1 MKRLLDHDPMTGITE
16 YFHEDSQTGEWA
28 IETVQD
34 VRPSMEAARDMRND
48 PKHTKQGIKAGM
60 WHYAHLD
67 NVIITKMINEDGID
81 PYSPNDQK
89 KLGQLLETKYKYCK
103 VTDGYHKF
111 KS

>member
-1 MKRLLDHDPMTGITE
+1 MKRLLDYDSMTGITE
-16 YFHEDSQTGEWA
+16 YFHEDSKTGEWA
-28 IETVQD
+28 IETVQNIE
-34 VRPSMEAARDMRND
+34 PSLEAARDMRND
-48 PKHTKQGIKAGM
+48 PKHTRDGIKSGM

-67 NVIITKMINEDGID
+67 NYVITKMINEDGVD
-81 PYSPNDQK
+81 PYNPNDAK